1 MAQRSAQ
8 EIRDSMESNRME
20 LAKSV
25 EQLRNEVERATDW
38 RGHLER
44 HRPQLMA
51 AGAVVVG
58 VIVLRGM
65 ARRRRRRRG
74 R

>member
-8 EIRDSMESNRME
+8 QIRDSMEANRME

-25 EQLRNEVERATDW
+25 EQLRGEVERATDW
-38 RGHLER
+38 RGHLRR
-44 HRPQLMA
+44 HQPQLMA

-58 VIVLRGM
+58 VVVLKGL